1 MEFPKNRGGPAEAG
15 PETVGHGA
23 MDEDT
28 GEAELTDTER
38 AEATAL
44 WRRWQTLA
52 PELEAEEPD
61 FMELAAFAEGH
72 VAETASDAVDE
83 WLAAQPDRLDDVV
96 AARTAATA
104 ELTTDAATE
113 RMMAR
118 AMALVAAP
126 AAGVV
131 PLRRSTARVTGW
143 RGAVAWGG
151 LAASL
156 AATSLVGFA
165 LGSNAWSTFAGDQQ
179 ASGYQ
184 EIFDAPAGIF
194 SGISDDEGI

>member
-1 MEFPKNRGGPAEAG
+1 MDFSKNKGGPAEAG

-23 MDEDT
+23 MDTEL
-28 GEAELTDTER
+28 GEAETSAATE
-38 AEATAL
+38 L

-52 PELEAEEPD
+52 PEAEPDEPD
-61 FMELAAFAEGH
+61 FMALAAFAEGR
-72 VAETASDAVDE
+72 ATETASDAVDA
-83 WLAAQPDRLDDVV
+83 WLLARPERLDDIV
-96 AARTAATA
+96 AARSAATP
-104 ELTTDAATE
+104 EMSPEMSDDAATE

-131 PLRRSTARVTGW
+131 AFRRPTTRVAGW
-143 RGAVAWGG
+143 RSAVAWGG
-151 LAASL
+151 LAASV

-165 LGSNAWSTFAGDQQ
+165 LGSNAWSTYAGDQQ

-184 EIFDAPAGIF
+184 EIFDPPTGIF
-194 SGISDDEGI
+194 SGTGDDEGI